1 MSKIVTV
8 IFLVYCG
15 LLTVSV
21 AMTPKPCI
29 AVVPSATPVPVV
41 SAASSPSPTPDPGP
55 TERVTPVLVGT
66 ASTYGPGFDGLT
78 AVPKREWRGKHVE
91 ICYAD
96 RCVVRVVNDLGPDQ
110 RVFPDRVVDLDVPTF
125 EYLAQGS
132 WRVGL
137 LYDTVTVRLL
147 DE

>member
-1 MSKIVTV
+1 MSRLVLAAFALYTV
-8 IFLVYCG
+8 V
-15 LLTVSV
+15 LLLNTQ
-21 AMTPKPCI
+21 PKPCI
-29 AVVPSATPVPVV
+29 AVSQPVV
-41 SAASSPSPTPDPGP
+41 AMPVSSAVPTPSQTPDPGP
-55 TERVTPVLVGT
+55 TEKVTPVLVGT

-78 AVPKREWRGKHVE
+78 AVPKREWRGKEVE
-91 ICYAD
+91 ICYEG

-110 RVFPDRVVDLDVPTF
+110 RVFPGRVVDLDVATF
-125 EYLAQGS
+125 EYLARGP

>member
-1 MSKIVTV
+1 M
-8 IFLVYCG
+8 LA
-15 LLTVSV
+15 LTVLVLATSR
-21 AMTPKPCI
+21 PQPCI
-29 AVVPSATPVPVV
+29 ATVAATPTPSEPSVVPVV
-41 SAASSPSPTPDPGP
+41 VVTASPTPGP

-78 AVPKREWRGKHVE
+78 AVPLREWRGKHVE
-91 ICYAD
+91 ICYGE

-110 RVFPDRVVDLDVPTF
+110 GVFPDRVVDLDVPTF
-125 EYLAQGS
+125 EYLAGGS
-132 WRVGL
+132 WRIGL